1 MGTVRC
7 RHFGHPQ
14 LRQSFKLLHAPELS
28 EQGIQFGWRGV
39 HQGVL
44 PLQDIPDRLSG
55 LSQVKLEPR
64 LLVGPEEALESL
76 IPVFW
81 SGVVT
86 SAILFGQFF
95 FTI

>member
-7 RHFGHPQ
+7 RHFGHPK
-14 LRQSFKLLHAPELS
+14 LRQSFKLLNAPELS
-28 EQGIQFGWRGV
+28 EQGIEFGWRGV

-44 PLQDIPDRLSG
+44 TLQDIPDRLSG

-81 SGVVT
+81 LGVVT
-86 SAILFGQFF
+86 SSILFGQFF
-95 FTI
+95 TI